1 MMWTRLYMVLDND
14 GKIYAKCT
22 TLAKAVKAQNILEKD
37 LGITKPEES
46 PFDIVQ
52 DKIPV
57 DVIEVDSRLVVL

>member
-1 MMWTRLYMVLDND
+1 MMWTRSYMVLDNN

-22 TLAKAVKAQNILEKD
+22 TLAKAVKAQDILEKD
-37 LGITKPEES
+37 FGITKPEES

-52 DKIPV
+52 DEIPV